1 MNNLFD
7 HNLFNHL
14 FEGVYVVDKQ
24 RMIIFWNHGSER
36 ITGYKA
42 EEVVNKY
49 CHHNLLQHV
58 DENGNLLCINGCPL
72 HHTLRTGELQQAHVY
87 LKHKEGYRV
96 PVSVK
101 SIPLYDHQ
109 QQIVG
114 AIEIFTD
121 ERFQKEILNEN
132 ELLKDELMRDTL
144 TQIANR
150 RHFEFTLKTMIDQY
164 HQFNQSFG
172 ILMFDIDYFKVIND
186 TYGHSVGD
194 EILKLVAKSLVSNIK
209 THDVI
214 SRWGGEEF
222 VGLFMVNHESELKAI
237 AERCRVIVEQSSF
250 LHSKRDIK
258 VTVSIGGVMMK
269 PNMNAKA
276 LIDLADQALYTSKSN
291 GRNQSTLITIK
302 EVL

>member
-14 FEGVYVVDKQ
+14 FEGVYVVDTQ
-24 RMIIFWNHGSER
+24 RKIIFWNHGSER
-36 ITGYKA
+36 ITGYKS

-58 DENGNLLCINGCPL
+58 DESGNLLCINGCPL
-72 HHTLRTGELQQAHVY
+72 HHTIRTGKIQQAHVY

-101 SIPLYDHQ
+101 SIPLYDQ
-109 QQIVG
+109 QHQIVG

-194 EILKLVAKSLVSNIK
+194 EILKLVAKSLISNIK

-258 VTVSIGGVMMK
+258 VTLSIGGVMMK
-269 PNMNAKA
+269 PSMNAKA